1 MTVEQDGGVAPATLQ
16 SLTAALSQAPGV
28 AAVDQ
33 PLTNP
38 AGDTAVIS
46 VTPTTSPQDA
56 QTPKLVERLRQDV
69 IPPTLDGSG
78 ANAYVAGAT
87 ASLIRVGDRFADRLP
102 YFFAVV
108 IGLSVLFLA
117 IAFRSILI
125 PLKAALMNLL
135 SIGATFG
142 LLVAVFQWG
151 WLGIA
156 REGPI
161 ESFLPMMLFAILFG
175 LSMDYEMFLLSRIRE
190 DYVRTGDTGDAVA
203 HGLSAT
209 ARVIAAAAAIMVAV
223 FLSFGLSD
231 ARSTREFGLGLAIAV
246 FIDAT
251 IVRLVLVPATME
263 LLGRW
268 NWWWPSWLDRLVPR
282 LNVEG
287 SAAPVAAEAD

>member
-1 MTVEQDGGVAPATLQ
+1 V
-16 SLTAALSQAPGV
+16 
-28 AAVDQ
+28 
-33 PLTNP
+33 
-38 AGDTAVIS
+38 
-46 VTPTTSPQDA
+46 
-56 QTPKLVERLRQDV
+56 KRLRDDV
-69 IPPTLDGSG
+69 IPPALNESG

-87 ASLIRVGDRFADRLP
+87 ASLIDTGAKFSARLP
-102 YFFAVV
+102 YFFGIV
-108 IGLSVLFLA
+108 IGLSFLLLA
-117 IAFRSILI
+117 MAFRSVLI
-125 PLKAALMNLL
+125 PFKAALMNLL

-142 LLVAVFQWG
+142 LLVAFFEWG

-156 REGPI
+156 QEGPI

-223 FLSFGLSD
+223 FLSFGLSSE
-231 ARSTREFGLGLAIAV
+231 RSTREFGLGLAIAV

-251 IVRLVLVPATME
+251 VVRLVLVPSTME

-287 SAAPVAAEAD
+287 ARAPVAAEGD